1 MATIQVQP
9 QASPTPQLPPIPP
22 PAGKPQAAAK
32 GDWTASIQHHARVS
46 LGLPKGPLSA
56 PELFAAT
63 ALAAREKA
71 VERLLDTEERY
82 ARADAK
88 RLYYLSME
96 FLAGRSLEN
105 NLQNLGALAAARE
118 ALRGVGGDLETV
130 LATEHDAALGNG
142 GLGRLA
148 ACFLDSLASLDLP
161 GFGYGIHYEYGLF
174 RQEIDNG
181 SQREQPD
188 NWLAYGSPW
197 EIERPSEA
205 CQVPAYGHLEHAEDA
220 DGNYLPLWLGWKVL
234 VGVPYDFP
242 IVGYGGHTVNWLR
255 LFAARSSQEFD
266 MEIFNEGDYLRAVA
280 QKMESETIS
289 KVLYPSDSVAA
300 GRELRLLQE
309 YFLVSCAV
317 RDMVR
322 RFERRPDADFADF
335 GAQVAI
341 QLNDTHPTL
350 AVLELLRLL
359 LDEKG
364 LPWDEAW
371 QTVCATCGYTNHT
384 LMPEALERWPVA
396 LLERVLPRHLQLL
409 YEVNRRFLATVAER
423 WPGDVDRLRR
433 MSIIEECE
441 PKQARMAHLAIVG
454 SHAVNGVAAM
464 HSELVKTAL
473 VPDFY
478 ALWPEK
484 FSNKTNGVT
493 PRRWLLT
500 ANPGLAQL
508 LDEALGGGWAAD
520 LESLRG
526 LEKLADDR
534 GFQDSFAAV
543 KRRNKERLARL
554 IRDSARVEVDPASQ
568 FDIQV
573 KRIHEYKRQLLNAL
587 HVIHQYLAL
596 VEDGETPPVAKTYV
610 FAGKAAPGYWAAKQ
624 IILLINSV
632 AEVVNRDPRA
642 RDWLRVAFI
651 PDYRVSLAEIIIP
664 GGDLSEQIS
673 TAGTEASGTSNMK
686 FAMNG
691 ALTLGT
697 LDGANVEIR
706 EEVGAENI
714 FIFGLRV
721 EEIADLKASGA
732 YRPTDLYAGDPAIR
746 RVLDALAGDRFA
758 PGAPGRFDWVRR
770 SLVDG
775 GDPYFHLAD
784 FAAYR
789 AAQARAGREYGEPAG
804 WWRKAI
810 LNVAR
815 TGKFSSDR
823 TIREYADEI
832 WGLRSVHA

>member
-1 MATIQVQP
+1 MSLA
-9 QASPTPQLPPIPP
+9 LPH
-22 PAGKPQAAAK
+22 GLL
-32 GDWTASIQHHARVS
+32 TAS
-46 LGLPKGPLSA
+46 
-56 PELFAAT
+56 ELFTAT
-63 ALAAREKA
+63 ALAACEPA
-71 VERLLDTEERY
+71 IETMLTTEERY
-82 ARADAK
+82 VRADAK

-96 FLAGRSLEN
+96 FLVGRSLEN
-105 NLQNLGALAAARE
+105 NLQNLGALAAARL
-118 ALRGVGGDLETV
+118 ALTEVGGDLEAV

-197 EIERPSEA
+197 EIERPEET
-205 CQVPAYGHLEHAEDA
+205 CQIPVFGHIEHARDTQ
-220 DGNYLPLWLGWKVL
+220 GNYNPIWLGWKL
-234 VGVPYDFP
+234 MVGVPYDFP
-242 IVGYGGHTVNWLR
+242 IVGYGGKTVNWLR
-255 LFAARSSQEFD
+255 LFEARASREFD
-266 MEIFNEGDYLRAVA
+266 MEIFNEGDYLHAVE

-289 KVLYPSDSVAA
+289 KVLYPSDAVAA

-309 YFLVSCAV
+309 YFLVACAV

-322 RFERRPDADFADF
+322 RFERRPEADYADFARK
-335 GAQVAI
+335 VAI

-364 LPWDEAW
+364 LPWEDAW
-371 QTVCATCGYTNHT
+371 RTVCATCGYTNHT
-384 LMPEALERWPVA
+384 LMPEALERWPVP

-409 YEVNRRFLATVAER
+409 YEVNIRFLNEVIAQ
-423 WPGDVDRLRR
+423 WPGDSDRLRR

-441 PKQARMAHLAIVG
+441 PKQVRMAHLAIVG

-464 HSELVKTAL
+464 HSELVKTSL

-484 FSNKTNGVT
+484 FTNKTNGVT

-500 ANPGLAQL
+500 ANPGLAGL
-508 LDEALGGGWAAD
+508 LDETLGTGWAID
-520 LESLRG
+520 LERLRK
-526 LEKLADDR
+526 LEGLADDT

-543 KRRNKERLARL
+543 KRRNKERLARV
-554 IRDSARVEVDPASQ
+554 IAESARVEVDPSSL

-587 HVIHQYLAL
+587 HIAHQYLAL
-596 VEDGETPPVAKTYV
+596 TEDGVTPLVPKTYI

-624 IILLINSV
+624 IILLINCL
-632 AEVVNRDPRA
+632 ADVVNRDPRT
-642 RDWLRVAFI
+642 RDWLRVAFV

-664 GGDLSEQIS
+664 AGDLSEQIS

-691 ALTLGT
+691 ALTIGT

-706 EEVGAENI
+706 EEVGPENI
-714 FIFGLRV
+714 FIFGLTV
-721 EEIADLKASGA
+721 EEITALKANGS
-732 YRPTDLYAGDPAIR
+732 YRPADYYHHDAALH
-746 RVLDALAGDRFA
+746 RVLDALDGDRFS
-758 PGAPGRFDWVRR
+758 PGSPGRFSWIRR
-770 SLVDG
+770 SLVEG

-789 AAQARAGREYGEPAG
+789 EAQTRASGVYCKPAE

-815 TGKFSSDR
+815 SGKFSSDR
-823 TIREYADEI
+823 TIREYANDT
-832 WGLRSVHA
+832 WGLRSVHP